1 MTNTKRKITRAPAV
15 LSKGHGVQNETD
27 YLLCLALDVMS
38 IIEGIKAKRMND
50 DDGDIA
56 DEV

>member
-1 MTNTKRKITRAPAV
+1 MTKQKIKRAPAV

-38 IIEGIKAKRMND
+38 IIEGIRAKRMND
-50 DDGDIA
+50 KDGDIA